1 MRTVGPTAAP
11 GWRAAAPVT
20 RAAGPAAASAGP
32 GPAGRFAA
40 VPAMGGCI
48 LRARRR
54 TMTKL
59 PPERAE
65 AGFDDYKPAYSP
77 AQALAEANR
86 CLYCV
91 DAPCVQHCPTAIN
104 IPEFIR
110 KISTGNV
117 EGAARTIF
125 SANILGMSCARVCP
139 VEVLCAGACVY
150 NDLDSPPIEIG
161 KLQRYATDA
170 AFLADWQFFTAGPP
184 TGKSVGILGGGPGAL
199 AAAHELRRLGHACT
213 IYDAGG
219 ILGGLNTTGVAPYK
233 MRADRALDEVAYILQ
248 IGGVEVISGVEVGRD
263 LSLDELQRRHQALV
277 IAVGLGEDRLLDIPG
292 KQLAGIHGAVAFI
305 REFKLGQVDLSG
317 VRHALVLGGGNTA
330 IDAVRELLGL
340 GVPEVTMVYRGT
352 EAQMS
357 GYVHEWKAAKVEGAR
372 ARWRSMPLE
381 YVGSAE
387 VPGRVGAVRCAQL
400 GDDRRPIAG
409 AEFEL
414 PAELVLLAIGQ
425 ARLGAFAAALPGV
438 VVEDGRIVV
447 DADGATGRPGVYA
460 AGDCANGGK
469 EVVNAAAEGKR
480 AAQAIDRALR
490 EGVAHV

>member
-1 MRTVGPTAAP
+1 
-11 GWRAAAPVT
+11 
-20 RAAGPAAASAGP
+20 
-32 GPAGRFAA
+32 
-40 VPAMGGCI
+40 
-48 LRARRR
+48 
-54 TMTKL
+54 MTSKL
-59 PPERAE
+59 PPDRAE
-65 AGFDDYKPAYSP
+65 ADFDDYKPAYSP

-91 DAPCVQHCPTAIN
+91 DAPCVQHCPTAID

-150 NDLDSPPIEIG
+150 NELDSPAIEIG
-161 KLQRYATDA
+161 KLQRHATDA
-170 AFLADWQFFTAGPP
+170 AYAEGWRFFDAGPD
-184 TGKSVGILGGGPGAL
+184 TGKKVGILGGGPAAL

-219 ILGGLNTTGVAPYK
+219 ALGGLNTTGVAPYK
-233 MRADRALDEVAYILQ
+233 MRADRSLDEGEGGRG
-248 IGGVEVISGVEVGRD
+248 IGGVAVRSGGGGGRD
-263 LSLDELQRRHQALV
+263 VGFDELQREPDALI
-277 IAVGLGEDRLLDIPG
+277 IAVGLGEDRVLELPG
-292 KQLAGIHGAVAFI
+292 RELAGIHGAVRFI
-305 REFKLGQVDLSG
+305 EQFKLGAVDLAN
-317 VRHALVLGGGNTA
+317 VTHAVVLGGGNTA
-330 IDAVRELLGL
+330 VDAVRELIGL
-340 GVPEVTMVYRGT
+340 GVPEVTMVYRGD

-357 GYVHEWKAAKVEGAR
+357 GYAHEWKAAKVEGAR
-372 ARWRSMPLE
+372 ASWRSQPLA
-381 YVGSAE
+381 YTGQD
-387 VPGRVGAVRCAQL
+387 GRVAGVLCARL
-400 GDDRRPIAG
+400 GPDRRPIAG

-414 PAELVLLAIGQ
+414 RAQLVLLAIGQ
-425 ARLGAFAAALPGV
+425 ARLGGLAAALPGV
-438 VVEDGRIVV
+438 QVEDGRIVV

-490 EGVAHV
+490 GEVRHG